1 VFTRQGPS
9 FVFYET
15 TRNGSNVCYANDCA
29 GAEEE
34 EEEEEE
40 EEDGDDIRLRHNG
53 HFS

>member
-1 VFTRQGPS
+1 M
-9 FVFYET
+9 
-15 TRNGSNVCYANDCA
+15 CYANDCA